1 MFSVK
6 TMLVAEKLH
15 NESVPVCN
23 SADQFDA
30 EKVNLLFKDLSFQ
43 KLFQMVSFKFRIHKS
58 FVYV

>member
-1 MFSVK
+1 
-6 TMLVAEKLH
+6 MLVAEKLH

-43 KLFQMVSFKFRIHKS
+43 KLFQMVSFKFRIYKF

>member
-1 MFSVK
+1 
-6 TMLVAEKLH
+6 MLVAEKLH

-43 KLFQMVSFKFRIHKS
+43 KLFQMVSFKFRIHKF